1 MNDESN
7 KYLFGSVVTK
17 NVEVGKGMD
26 VERHA
31 NLYRRQRGGRRDA
44 GCITDH
50 SLLASLRTNFKL
62 SMDQWV
68 KIKVL

>member
-1 MNDESN
+1 MNEYDESN

-31 NLYRRQRGGRRDA
+31 NLYRRQRGGMRDA
-44 GCITDH
+44 SLITH
-50 SLLASLRTNFKL
+50 CLRACEQTSNCR
-62 SMDQWV
+62 W
-68 KIKVL
+68 ING